1 MPQISQNH
9 STNYENLRESTNYG
23 GLREFTN
30 YGGHRRVINYGGHG
44 RFSNYGDLG
53 SRIRQI
59 FELSGAI
66 IFINNIFAIVLYII
80 YNILDG
86 ERD

>member
-53 SRIRQI
+53 SRKRQI
-59 FELSGAI
+59 CELSRAI
-66 IFINNIFAIVLYII
+66 FFINNIFAILLRII
-80 YNILDG
+80 YNIFGG